1 MVDAYG
7 STAPLSSLGQVVQT
21 NARTLTVNV
30 FDPSVSKAV
39 ADALR
44 NADMDLNPVDDNGTI
59 KVPLP
64 AVTAET
70 RQNLVKSISGS
81 AEEGKKALRNIR
93 RDSISEVKK
102 NVGSEDESF
111 ALQKDVRRGR
121 GGEEGGRGRG
131 LGGEGGGRREAGGG
145 RLRGGGREE
154 D

>member
-121 GGEEGGRGRG
+121 GGEE
-131 LGGEGGGRREAGGG
+131 EGGGRRETARRRKGG
-145 RLRGGGREE
+145 RLNYTL
-154 D
+154 

>member
-1 MVDAYG
+1 MNQHRLILSISPSPPLFPGILDNVMVDAYG

-70 RQNLVKSISGS
+70 RQNLVKSIGGS

-102 NVGSEDESF
+102 NVVSEDESF
-111 ALQKDVRRGR
+111 ALQKDVRRG
-121 GGEEGGRGRG
+121 
-131 LGGEGGGRREAGGG
+131 
-145 RLRGGGREE
+145 
-154 D
+154 